1 MKRFILLITATLF
14 FAFQIA
20 VGSSAALDIPENL
33 RTVASNEAGDM
44 VVMSNEEI
52 KLGETFFNNK
62 CSVCH
67 KSGYTKTDP
76 NVSLGAED
84 LAFATPPRDN
94 LDGIIDYLNNPTTYD
109 GEIEIPEFHPSTKSA
124 DVFVYMRNV
133 SQDDLRHVA
142 GYILYKI
149 NAEPDTWGCGKV
161 CN

>member
-20 VGSSAALDIPENL
+20 VGSSAALDIPEPL

-52 KLGETFFNNK
+52 TKGLKLFNEK
-62 CSVCH
+62 CAECH

-94 LDGIIDYLNNPTTYD
+94 LEALVDYLNNPTTYD
-109 GEIEIPEFHPSTKSA
+109 GEIEISEFHASTKSA
-124 DVFVYMRNV
+124 DLFVKMRNV
-133 SQDDLRHVA
+133 SQDDLRNMA
-142 GYILYKI
+142 GYILYEI
-149 NAEPDTWGCGKV
+149 NQRPDTWGCGKV